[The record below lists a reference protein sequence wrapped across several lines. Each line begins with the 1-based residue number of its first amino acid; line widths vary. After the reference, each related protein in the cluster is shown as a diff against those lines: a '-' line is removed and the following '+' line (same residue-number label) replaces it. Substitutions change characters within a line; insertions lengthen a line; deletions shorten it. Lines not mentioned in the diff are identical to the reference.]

1 MPEAEA
7 VNRMFAGIARR
18 YDLANRVISMGI
30 DRGWRRRLVEMAA
43 RGGPKRVVDL
53 ATGSGDVA
61 IALKKRLPGAEV
73 TGLDFCEPM
82 LEVARER
89 LRKDGELPA
98 GAIGFRVGDCLDLP
112 LEEDSVEVL
121 TIAFGLRNVT
131 DKAAAL
137 RSMCD
142 KVRFG
147 GSVLV
152 LEFSTV
158 VLPLLK
164 ELYDSYSF
172 RVIPRLGELVAGDR
186 ESYRYLVESIRMH
199 PDQDALK
206 KMMQDAGLSRVE
218 YHNLTGGIVA
228 LHRGYKL

>member
-121 TIAFGLRNVT
+121 TIAFGLRNLE
-131 DKAAAL
+131 DRDRGL
-137 RSMCD
+137 REMRR
-142 KVRFG
+142 VLRPG
-147 GSVLV
+147 GRLLV
-152 LEFSTV
+152 LEFSQPGGLLRPFYYV
-158 VLPLLK
+158 YLKGILP
-164 ELYDSYSF
+164 
-172 RVIPRLGELVAGDR
+172 GVAGIATGRRDAY
-186 ESYRYLVESIRMH
+186 EYLAGSVEQF
-199 PDQDALK
+199 PGKAALSEEFTR
-206 KMMQDAGLSRVE
+206 AGFVE
-218 YHNLTGGIVA
+218 VRATGLAGSIVA
-228 LHRGYKL
+228 IHEATA